1 MLRNVQA
8 QFVNPEKSN
17 SSPEDYA
24 ALRRRFETFALGQE
38 FPEEPAGLYQ
48 PIKYM
53 MSLGGKRI
61 RPVFVLMACEMFEGL
76 LEQALPASFGIELF
90 HNYTLIHDDIMDK
103 ADKRRGKPT
112 VHKTYGLNAGIL
124 SGDLTMVL
132 SYQYLLQSGPEN
144 HLLPMFNQAAREIC
158 EGQQMD
164 MDFED
169 RNDVRYE
176 EYLEMIR
183 LKTAV
188 LLGVSLKTGAAV
200 AGAPPALQEDIYRIG
215 EYMGISFQL
224 MDDWLDSFGSG
235 EKVGKQIGGDI
246 FRNKKTGLF
255 IKAYQL
261 AGEEEKNRLDELYSD
276 TGKSQDKL
284 DTVLG
289 IMEETGS
296 KEFIESE
303 MESYYNKALNL
314 LSALPISEDKKL
326 PLKQLATALYHREA

>member
-1 MLRNVQA
+1 MSQS
-8 QFVNPEKSN
+8 K
-17 SSPEDYA
+17 PEDYST
-24 ALRRRFETFALGQE
+24 LRRRFENFALVQE

-48 PIKYM
+48 PVRYM
-53 MSLGGKRI
+53 MSLGGKRV
-61 RPVFVLMACEMFEGL
+61 RPVFVLMSCEMFGGL

-90 HNYTLIHDDIMDK
+90 HNYTLMHDDIMDK

-132 SYQYLLQSGPEN
+132 SYQYLLQSGSELQ
-144 HLLPMFNQAAREIC
+144 LLPTFNQAAREIC

-164 MDFED
+164 MDFEQ
-169 RNDVRYE
+169 RTDVSYQ

-188 LLGVSLKTGAAV
+188 LLGVSLKVGATV
-200 AGAPPALQEDIYRIG
+200 AGASEAMQQEIYKIG
-215 EYMGISFQL
+215 ELLGISFQL

-235 EKVGKQIGGDI
+235 EKVGKKIGGDI

-255 IKAYQL
+255 IKAY
-261 AGEEEKNRLDELYSD
+261 ELTD
-276 TGKSQDKL
+276 DRGREALDKL
-284 DTVLG
+284 YAQTKPSQEKLETVLFLMKESG
-289 IMEETGS
+289 A
-296 KEFIESE
+296 KEFIEAE

-314 LSALPISEDKKL
+314 LGALPIPEENKL
-326 PLKQLATALYHREA
+326 PLRQLATGLYNREA